1 MAYQDEIT
9 HMQRDELEALQLE
22 RLKRSLVYCY
32 ENIGFYKQLFDEA
45 GFDPYKVEA
54 FEDLGKAPFTTK
66 QDMRDAYP
74 YGLFAV
80 PKEEVLEIHMS
91 SGTTGVATVSGYTEH
106 DLHAWADCF
115 ARGIG
120 YAGGDSED
128 IAHISYGYGLFTGGL
143 GGHYG
148 GLAAGCMTIP
158 MSAGNTKR
166 QIKVLQ
172 TMGSSII
179 CCTPS
184 YAMYIADTAIEMGL
198 DPAKDF
204 NLKAGIHGAEAWS
217 NQFRENLERK
227 LGYKALD
234 IYGLTEVMG
243 PGVAIECLEQD
254 GLHVAE
260 DHFYVEI
267 LDPVTHEP
275 VPDGEWGELVIT
287 TLDKEAT
294 PVIRYRTKD
303 ITRIIPGI
311 CKCGRTHRRIDRLHG
326 RTDDMF
332 KVRGVQV
339 FPSQI
344 EQIANSFPEI
354 ADWYQ
359 IELTRDGALD
369 VATLKIE
376 VNPDV
381 ELDEVRKIEELQRRI
396 EEALKDELA
405 TTIKVQIVEPY
416 TITRSEG
423 KAVRIVDKRGE
434 DGADKM

>member
-9 HMQRDELEALQLE
+9 HMERGELEALQLE
-22 RLKRSLVYCY
+22 RLKKAVVYCY
-32 ENIGFYKQLFDEA
+32 ERIPFYKESFDAA
-45 GFDPYKVEA
+45 GFDPYKVES
-54 FEDLGKAPFTTK
+54 FDDLQKAPFTTK

-74 YGLFAV
+74 YKLFAV

-106 DLHAWADCF
+106 DIQVWGDCF

-120 YAGGDSED
+120 YAGGTDED
-128 IAHISYGYGLFTGGL
+128 ICHVCYGYGLFTGGL

-148 GLAAGCMTIP
+148 GLKAGCMTIP

-166 QIKVLQ
+166 QIKVLN

-198 DPAKDF
+198 DPKKDF
-204 NLKAGIHGAEAWS
+204 KLKAGIHGAEAWS
-217 NQFRENLERK
+217 NQFRENLEKK
-227 LGYKALD
+227 LDYKALD
-234 IYGLTEVMG
+234 VYGLTEVMG
-243 PGVAIECLEQD
+243 PGVAMECLEQD

-260 DHFYVEI
+260 DHFFVEV
-267 LDPVTHEP
+267 LDPDTHEP

-303 ITRIIPGI
+303 ITRILPGE
-311 CKCGRTHRRIDRLHG
+311 CKCGVTHRRIDRLHG

-344 EQIANSFPEI
+344 ENVCTAFPEI

-376 VNPDV
+376 VNPDF
-381 ELDEVRKIEELQRRI
+381 EIDEVRKIEDLQKRLTQ
-396 EEALKDELA
+396 ALRDELA

-416 TITRSEG
+416 TIQRSEG
-423 KAVRIVDKRGE
+423 KAVRIVDLRDEEEK
-434 DGADKM
+434 